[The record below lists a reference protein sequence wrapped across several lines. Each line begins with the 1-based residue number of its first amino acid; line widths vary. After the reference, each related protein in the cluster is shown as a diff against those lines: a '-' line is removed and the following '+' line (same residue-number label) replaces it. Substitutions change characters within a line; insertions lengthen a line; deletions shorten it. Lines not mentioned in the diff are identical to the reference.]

1 MKNLLL
7 FLVFACTFSFS
18 CLGSPVPFSPIVR
31 NYSVLDY
38 NAGNENWA
46 VAQDECGVMYFGN
59 NSGLLRYDGS
69 RWKLFPLP
77 TSGIVRAVYVASDRR
92 IYVGSFEEFGY
103 FEQNDLNLLEYH
115 SLKEQVKGFDF
126 HNDEIWTIVEQ
137 GGNIIFQS
145 FGSYFIYD
153 GKGTKG
159 VRCPELLLNLFR
171 IGDTLYSQLINGG
184 VCTFAGDKFIPLI
197 SRQELGDS
205 DVLAGLPYPGGMLLL
220 TRNSGGY
227 IHTSSGIRPWHTDSD
242 EELKRHTV
250 NRAVMTKDSCY
261 VIGTISNG
269 LYAFSKEG
277 HLLWKENADNQLE
290 NNTVLGLYCD
300 MDNNIWTALDN
311 GIAYVRNNSLIYHF
325 EPVRRK
331 VGMVYDVLVRDK
343 DAYIAS
349 NQGLYR
355 LEDTRLELVP
365 GLEEQAWTIGE
376 WGGQVLCGHNKGT
389 FQIKGMQARLL
400 SDVRGAMCM
409 RQAQINGEQL
419 LIQGTYTF
427 LNIYKKSAAG
437 EWYFA
442 NSVGNFSHMAKNIEV
457 DAHGNIWVQHMRKGL
472 YRLRLDEELKQVTD
486 LKQYDSL
493 SGNQGGNCC
502 LFKVNGRVAFS
513 DGRNFYTYDDMADS
527 IIPYKAM
534 NEQLATLRGIHTV
547 DVMKGDL
554 YWFLSDREAYLVR
567 CTVSDFK
574 VERRIPFSMFG
585 NLPIEGL
592 ARMVYDRRNDC
603 SYLCLN
609 NSFARIAADSTG
621 LYKSRQK
628 PSLWVSGFS
637 ASDEQTGERIQLPV
651 SGTDEIASAF
661 NNISISLAY
670 PVYND
675 FALNVRYRLEGLSA
689 SGKWAEGLPDL
700 QKEFTRLPF
709 GSYCFRAEVYDENGV
724 ISSVDLPFRIL
735 RPWYLSYP
743 AVAVYALSGMA
754 LLLGLLYG
762 VYVYTKKKKDAVI
775 ERQRARHKAE
785 IEQQEKKI
793 MELEKEQL
801 EADLRFKSK
810 ELSGV
815 VMTNIAHQEFL
826 NSLKEELQQQK
837 LSGQYT
843 RKNLDKLLSMINQN
857 MVSDE
862 ENWNM
867 FQSNFDRIHENFF
880 RNLKEKFPDLTSGD
894 LRLCAL
900 LRLNLPTKEI
910 AKLMNIS
917 VRGVDA
923 ARYRLRKKLGLPPE
937 SSLTDF
943 MIAFK

>member
-7 FLVFACTFSFS
+7 FLVFVCTLSLP
-18 CLGSPVPFSPIVR
+18 CWGNPVPFSPIVR

-46 VAQDECGVMYFGN
+46 VAQDGRGVMYFGN

-77 TSGIVRAVYVASDRR
+77 ASGIVRAVYVASDGR

-103 FEQNDLNLLEYH
+103 FEENDLNLLEYH
-115 SLKEQVKGFDF
+115 SLKDQVKGFNF

-137 GGNIIFQS
+137 GGNIVFQS

-153 GKGTKG
+153 GTTTKG
-159 VRCPELLLNLFR
+159 VRCHELPLNLFR
-171 IGDTLYSQLINGG
+171 VGDTVYSQLINAG
-184 VCTFAGDKFIPLI
+184 VCVFTGDRFTPLI
-197 SRQELGDS
+197 SRQELGNS

-220 TRNSGGY
+220 TSNSGGY
-227 IHTSSGIRPWHTDSD
+227 LYTSSGIRPW
-242 EELKRHTV
+242 
-250 NRAVMTKDSCY
+250 AVMTKDSCY

-277 HLLWKENADNQLE
+277 RLLWKENADNQLE

-300 MDNNIWTALDN
+300 IDNNIWTALDN

-331 VGMVYDVLVRDK
+331 VGMVYDVLVREK

-355 LEDTRLELVP
+355 LEDNLLELVP

-376 WGGQVLCGHNKGT
+376 WGDQVLCGHNKGT

-409 RQAQINGEQL
+409 RQAQIGGEEL
-419 LIQGTYTF
+419 LIQGTYTY
-427 LNIYKKSAAG
+427 LNIYKKNAAG
-437 EWYFA
+437 EWYFS
-442 NSVGNFSHMAKNIEV
+442 NSVRNFSHMAKNIEV
-457 DAHGNIWVQHMRKGL
+457 DPHGNIWVQHMRKGL
-472 YRLRLDEELKQVTD
+472 YRVRLDEALKQVTD

-493 SGNQGGNCC
+493 SGNPGGHCY

-534 NEQLATLRGIHTV
+534 NEQLAALRDIHTV
-547 DVMKGDL
+547 TAMKGDL
-554 YWFLSDREAYLVR
+554 YWFLSDREACLVR
-567 CTVSDFK
+567 CTVNDFK

-592 ARMVYDRRNDC
+592 ARMVYDKRNDC

-621 LYKSRQK
+621 LYKSREQ
-628 PSLWVSGFS
+628 PSLWISGFS
-637 ASDEQTGERIQLPV
+637 AFNEQTGERLQLPV
-651 SGTDEIASAF
+651 SGDDEIAPAF
-661 NNISISLAY
+661 NNVGISLAY

-675 FALNVRYRLEGLSA
+675 FAFHVRYRLEGLS
-689 SGKWAEGLPDL
+689 GKWIEGLPDL
-700 QKEFTRLPF
+700 QKDFTRLPF
-709 GSYCFRAEVYDENGV
+709 GSYRFRAEVYDDGGV
-724 ISSVDLPFRIL
+724 VAAVELPFRIL
-735 RPWYLSYP
+735 RPWYLSYV
-743 AVAVYALSGMA
+743 AIAVYALSGLA
-754 LLLGLLYG
+754 FQLGLLYG

-775 ERQRARHKAE
+775 DRQRAHHKAE

-793 MELEKEQL
+793 MALEKEQL

-826 NSLKEELQQQK
+826 SSLKEELQQQK

-857 MVSDE
+857 IVSDE
-862 ENWNM
+862 ESWNM

-943 MIAFK
+943 MISFK

>member
-7 FLVFACTFSFS
+7 FLVFVCTLSLP
-18 CLGSPVPFSPIVR
+18 CRGNPVPFSPIVR

-46 VAQDECGVMYFGN
+46 VAQDGRGVMYFGN

-77 TSGIVRAVYVASDRR
+77 ASGIVRAVYVASDGR

-103 FEQNDLNLLEYH
+103 FEENDLNLLEYH
-115 SLKEQVKGFDF
+115 SLKDQVKGFNF

-137 GGNIIFQS
+137 GGNIVFQS

-153 GKGTKG
+153 GTTTKG
-159 VRCPELLLNLFR
+159 VRCHELPLNLFR
-171 IGDTLYSQLINGG
+171 VGDTVYSQLINAG
-184 VCTFAGDKFIPLI
+184 VCVFTGDRFTPLI
-197 SRQELGDS
+197 SRQELGNS

-227 IHTSSGIRPWHTDSD
+227 LYTSSGIRPWHTDCD

-277 HLLWKENADNQLE
+277 RLLWKENADNQLE

-300 MDNNIWTALDN
+300 IDNNIWTALDN

-331 VGMVYDVLVRDK
+331 VGMVYDVLVREK

-355 LEDTRLELVP
+355 LEDNLLELVP

-376 WGGQVLCGHNKGT
+376 WGDQVLCGHNKGT

-409 RQAQINGEQL
+409 RQAQIGGEEL
-419 LIQGTYTF
+419 LIQGTYTY
-427 LNIYKKSAAG
+427 LNIYKKNAAG
-437 EWYFA
+437 EWYFS
-442 NSVGNFSHMAKNIEV
+442 NSVRNFSHMAKNIEV
-457 DAHGNIWVQHMRKGL
+457 DPHGNIWVQHMRKGL
-472 YRLRLDEELKQVTD
+472 YRVRLDEALKQVTD

-493 SGNQGGNCC
+493 SGNPGGHCY

-534 NEQLATLRGIHTV
+534 NEQLAALRDIHTV
-547 DVMKGDL
+547 TAMKGDL
-554 YWFLSDREAYLVR
+554 YWFLSDREACLVR
-567 CTVSDFK
+567 CTVNDFK

-592 ARMVYDRRNDC
+592 ARMVYDKRNDC

-621 LYKSRQK
+621 LYKSREQ
-628 PSLWVSGFS
+628 PSLWISSFS
-637 ASDEQTGERIQLPV
+637 AFNEQTGERLQLPV
-651 SGTDEIASAF
+651 SGDDEIAPAF
-661 NNISISLAY
+661 NNVGISLAY

-675 FALNVRYRLEGLSA
+675 FAFHVRYRLEGLS
-689 SGKWAEGLPDL
+689 GKWIEGLPDL
-700 QKEFTRLPF
+700 QKDFTRLPF
-709 GSYCFRAEVYDENGV
+709 GSYRFRAEVYDDGGV
-724 ISSVDLPFRIL
+724 VAAVELPFRIL
-735 RPWYLSYP
+735 RPWYLSYV
-743 AVAVYALSGMA
+743 AIAVYALSGLA
-754 LLLGLLYG
+754 FLLGLLYG

-775 ERQRARHKAE
+775 DRQRAHHKAE

-793 MELEKEQL
+793 MALEKEQL

-826 NSLKEELQQQK
+826 SSLKV
-837 LSGQYT
+837 SGQYT

-857 MVSDE
+857 IVSDE
-862 ENWNM
+862 ESWNM

-943 MIAFK
+943 MISFK

>member
-7 FLVFACTFSFS
+7 FLVFVCTLSLP
-18 CLGSPVPFSPIVR
+18 CRGNPVPFSPIVR

-46 VAQDECGVMYFGN
+46 VAQDGRGVMYFGN

-77 TSGIVRAVYVASDRR
+77 ASGIVRAVYVASDGR

-103 FEQNDLNLLEYH
+103 FEENDLNLLEYH
-115 SLKEQVKGFDF
+115 SLKDQVKGFNF

-137 GGNIIFQS
+137 GGNIVFQS

-153 GKGTKG
+153 GTTTKG
-159 VRCPELLLNLFR
+159 VRCHELPLNLFR
-171 IGDTLYSQLINGG
+171 VGDTVYSQLINAG
-184 VCTFAGDKFIPLI
+184 VCVFTGDRFTPLI
-197 SRQELGDS
+197 SRQELGNS

-227 IHTSSGIRPWHTDSD
+227 LYNSSGIRPWHTDCD

-277 HLLWKENADNQLE
+277 RLLWKENADNQLE

-300 MDNNIWTALDN
+300 IDNNIWTALDN

-331 VGMVYDVLVRDK
+331 VGMVYDVLVREK

-355 LEDTRLELVP
+355 LEDNLLELVP

-376 WGGQVLCGHNKGT
+376 WGDQVLCGHNKGT

-409 RQAQINGEQL
+409 RQAQIGGEEL
-419 LIQGTYTF
+419 LIQGTYTY
-427 LNIYKKSAAG
+427 LNIYRKNAAG
-437 EWYFA
+437 EWYFS
-442 NSVGNFSHMAKNIEV
+442 NSVRNFSHMAKNIEV
-457 DAHGNIWVQHMRKGL
+457 DPHGNIWVQHMRKGL
-472 YRLRLDEELKQVTD
+472 YRVRLDEALKQVTD

-493 SGNQGGNCC
+493 SGNPGGHCY

-534 NEQLATLRGIHTV
+534 NEQLAALRDIHTV
-547 DVMKGDL
+547 TAMKGDL
-554 YWFLSDREAYLVR
+554 YWFLSDREACLVR
-567 CTVSDFK
+567 CTVNDFK

-592 ARMVYDRRNDC
+592 VRMVYDKRNDC

-621 LYKSRQK
+621 LYKSREQ
-628 PSLWVSGFS
+628 PSLWISGFS
-637 ASDEQTGERIQLPV
+637 AFNEQTGERLQLPV
-651 SGTDEIASAF
+651 SGDDEIAPAF
-661 NNISISLAY
+661 NNVGISLAY

-675 FALNVRYRLEGLSA
+675 FAFHVRYRLEGLS
-689 SGKWAEGLPDL
+689 GKWIEGLPDL
-700 QKEFTRLPF
+700 QKDFTRLPF
-709 GSYCFRAEVYDENGV
+709 GSYRFRAEVYDDGGV
-724 ISSVDLPFRIL
+724 VAAVELPFRIL
-735 RPWYLSYP
+735 RPWYLSYV
-743 AVAVYALSGMA
+743 AIAVYALSGLA
-754 LLLGLLYG
+754 FLLGLLYG

-775 ERQRARHKAE
+775 DRQRAHHKAE

-793 MELEKEQL
+793 MALEKEQL

-826 NSLKEELQQQK
+826 SSLKEELQQQK

-857 MVSDE
+857 IVSDE
-862 ENWNM
+862 ESWNM

-923 ARYRLRKKLGLPPE
+923 ARYRLRTKLGLPPE

-943 MIAFK
+943 MISFK

>member
-1 MKNLLL
+1 M
-7 FLVFACTFSFS
+7 T
-18 CLGSPVPFSPIVR
+18 VR
-31 NYSVLDY
+31 
-38 NAGNENWA
+38 E
-46 VAQDECGVMYFGN
+46 
-59 NSGLLRYDGS
+59 
-69 RWKLFPLP
+69 
-77 TSGIVRAVYVASDRR
+77 
-92 IYVGSFEEFGY
+92 
-103 FEQNDLNLLEYH
+103 
-115 SLKEQVKGFDF
+115 
-126 HNDEIWTIVEQ
+126 
-137 GGNIIFQS
+137 
-145 FGSYFIYD
+145 
-153 GKGTKG
+153 
-159 VRCPELLLNLFR
+159 
-171 IGDTLYSQLINGG
+171 
-184 VCTFAGDKFIPLI
+184 
-197 SRQELGDS
+197 
-205 DVLAGLPYPGGMLLL
+205 
-220 TRNSGGY
+220 
-227 IHTSSGIRPWHTDSD
+227 
-242 EELKRHTV
+242 
-250 NRAVMTKDSCY
+250 
-261 VIGTISNG
+261 
-269 LYAFSKEG
+269 
-277 HLLWKENADNQLE
+277 
-290 NNTVLGLYCD
+290 
-300 MDNNIWTALDN
+300 
-311 GIAYVRNNSLIYHF
+311 
-325 EPVRRK
+325 
-331 VGMVYDVLVRDK
+331 K

-355 LEDTRLELVP
+355 LEDNLLELVP

-376 WGGQVLCGHNKGT
+376 WGDQVLCGHNKGT

-409 RQAQINGEQL
+409 RQAQIGGEEL
-419 LIQGTYTF
+419 LIQGTYTY
-427 LNIYKKSAAG
+427 LNIYKKNAAG
-437 EWYFA
+437 EWYFS
-442 NSVGNFSHMAKNIEV
+442 NSVRNFSHMAKNIEV
-457 DAHGNIWVQHMRKGL
+457 DPHGNIWVQHMRKGL
-472 YRLRLDEELKQVTD
+472 YRVRLDEALKQVTD

-493 SGNQGGNCC
+493 SGNPGGHCY

-534 NEQLATLRGIHTV
+534 NEQLAALRDIHTV
-547 DVMKGDL
+547 TAMKGDL
-554 YWFLSDREAYLVR
+554 YWFLSDREACLVR
-567 CTVSDFK
+567 CTVNDFK

-592 ARMVYDRRNDC
+592 ARMVYDKRNDC

-621 LYKSRQK
+621 LYKSREQ
-628 PSLWVSGFS
+628 PSLWISGFS
-637 ASDEQTGERIQLPV
+637 AFNEQTGERLQLPV
-651 SGTDEIASAF
+651 SGDDEIAPAF
-661 NNISISLAY
+661 NNVGISLAY

-675 FALNVRYRLEGLSA
+675 FAFHVRYRLEGLS
-689 SGKWAEGLPDL
+689 GKWIEGLPDL
-700 QKEFTRLPF
+700 QKDFTRLPF
-709 GSYCFRAEVYDENGV
+709 GSYRFRAEVYDDGGV
-724 ISSVDLPFRIL
+724 VAAVELPFRIL
-735 RPWYLSYP
+735 RPWYLSYV
-743 AVAVYALSGMA
+743 AIAVYALSGLA
-754 LLLGLLYG
+754 FLLGLLYG

-775 ERQRARHKAE
+775 DRQRAHHKAE

-793 MELEKEQL
+793 MALEKEQL

-826 NSLKEELQQQK
+826 SSLKEELQQQK

-857 MVSDE
+857 IVSDE
-862 ENWNM
+862 ESWNM

-943 MIAFK
+943 MISFK